1 MPTIDFRHLTP
12 AERLELIGDLWESLD
27 DDDVP
32 VPVEVRNELDRRN
45 ATFRE
50 NKANAVPWTDVRA
63 KLRQPRV

>member
-1 MPTIDFRHLTP
+1 MPTIDFSHLSP

-27 DDDVP
+27 SDDVP
-32 VPVEVRNELDRRN
+32 VPVDVREELDRRN

-50 NKANAVPWTDVRA
+50 TKASAVPWAEVRA